1 VNNIPVRIVVFTASE
16 GRRRRPI
23 IAVSLLDL
31 RAYFLETLA
40 LIHHLHHVTRDA
52 DADRS
57 AETHA
62 IEYRFIGCRIVMKV
76 TRRVARVPLLAAA
89 AERLSIT

>member
-1 VNNIPVRIVVFTASE
+1 
-16 GRRRRPI
+16 
-23 IAVSLLDL
+23 L
-31 RAYFLETLA
+31 RAHFLETLA

-62 IEYRFIGCRIVMKV
+62 IEYRFFGRVVCEIARS
-76 TRRVARVPLLAAA
+76 VARVPLLAAA
-89 AERLSIT
+89 AERLSIA